1 MQQLMYCYNR
11 NSQAQRPYRLCLT
24 GVTGAM
30 KEEVHNICGFQK
42 WLVRTDYAQNRP
54 SNSE

>member
-30 KEEVHNICGFQK
+30 KEQVHNICGFQK
-42 WLVRTDYAQNRP
+42 WLVRTDHSHIR
-54 SNSE
+54 SSK